1 MYLFSVLPKYT
12 FALLTPST
20 HDKNKTRSGS
30 TKRQAYSVIGVGPW
44 APLVH
49 YSRSITDTGRGYFAN
64 GRLTHYDRQV
74 LQFF

>member
-20 HDKNKTRSGS
+20 HDKVKTRLGS
-30 TKRQAYSVIGVGPW
+30 TKRQAHSMIGVGPW

-49 YSRSITDTGRGYFAN
+49 YSRSTTDTGHGDLAN
-64 GRLTHYDRQV
+64 ARLTHFDR
-74 LQFF
+74 